1 MCVRVAVCPASKCYY
16 IFIHI
21 ILCVRVAVCPASK
34 WYDIIIHITMCV
46 CVLVCPVSKCYHTII
61 HIILCVSVAV
71 CPASK
76 WYDES
81 YYSVCQCG
89 GVSCFKILWYNYSYY
104 SACPCGG
111 VSRCKM
117 LWYNYSY
124 YSVCQFH
131 WCVRVAVCHVSK
143 EHDRNIHLILCVRVS
158 FLLVCPYGGVSRFKR
173 LWYNNSYSVIQCHWC
188 VRVAVCP
195 ALKSSDLFVLA
206 SVCHS
211 SKGYSRNIF
220 LILCFQL
227 TNVMFLKNT
236 VR

>member
-1 MCVRVAVCPASKCYY
+1 MLRVCVVVCPVSKCYDT
-16 IFIHI
+16 IIHI
-21 ILCVRVAVCPASK
+21 FLCVRVAVCP
-34 WYDIIIHITMCV
+34 
-46 CVLVCPVSKCYHTII
+46 VSKCYYTII
-61 HIILCVSVAV
+61 NIFLCVSVAV

-81 YYSVCQCG
+81 YYSVCPCE

-104 SACPCGG
+104 SVCPCGG
-111 VSRCKM
+111 VSRFKM

-173 LWYNNSYSVIQCHWC
+173 LWYNYSYSVIQCDNNSLNDSTSFFVSHSTFLWY
-188 VRVAVCP
+188 
-195 ALKSSDLFVLA
+195 SSDI
-206 SVCHS
+206 
-211 SKGYSRNIF
+211 Y
-220 LILCFQL
+220 
-227 TNVMFLKNT
+227 
-236 VR
+236 